1 MPNATVRATA
11 RTLPEATKSMPA
23 EPASPEAAPQDEY
36 IRALAAKCVAD
47 ARYEVAAEKRKAEA
61 EAPKLRASREFGEAY
76 YAWITAKARI
86 ENPSVEDDE
95 QAGRDL
101 EAEATAERRLLTTP
115 AAYPDQFWSKL
126 EAFEAALSNEL
137 VSGPRRES
145 ILLLALGGIKQDVLN
160 LDLLEGAR

>member
-1 MPNATVRATA
+1 MPNDTDRANA
-11 RTLPEATKSMPA
+11 QALPEAT
-23 EPASPEAAPQDEY
+23 EPTSQSSADEY

-47 ARYEVAAEKRKAEA
+47 VRYEASAEKRKAEA
-61 EAPKLRASREFGEAY
+61 DAKAEAADPKQRASKEFSEAY

-86 ENPSVEDDE
+86 EDPNVEDDE